1 MVEHIFVVPG
11 NAGTGSGLIKV
22 SNHIETAANDF
33 PNLVLLAKLLRIG
46 LVVAGPD
53 DAVVDGIEGGF
64 RESQGRPF
72 IILLNAPANRLMQ
85 VEFLALLLRKRPRS
99 LKAQR
104 LSLRTSCGDMGSQ
117 RPTNKMSASTSLRR
131 ITLLLYPIHS
141 SLKYPV

>member
-22 SNHIETAANDF
+22 SNNHIETAAKDF
-33 PNLVLLAKLLRIG
+33 PNLVLLAKILRIG

-53 DAVVDGIEGGF
+53 DAVVDGIEGVF

-85 VEFLALLLRKRPRS
+85 VEFLALLP
-99 LKAQR
+99 
-104 LSLRTSCGDMGSQ
+104 
-117 RPTNKMSASTSLRR
+117 
-131 ITLLLYPIHS
+131 
-141 SLKYPV
+141 